1 MHKHIRIMHKFNSIH
16 SILIIL
22 LIIHSINYGC
32 EFMFEY
38 ILFNLNFFILFL
50 YFYHFHIRYC
60 FTMINMSII
69 HLGLLL

>member
-1 MHKHIRIMHKFNSIH
+1 MHKHIRIIHKFNSIH

-22 LIIHSINYGC
+22 LLIHSINYGS

-38 ILFNLNFFILFL
+38 ILFNFNFFILFL

-60 FTMINMSII
+60 FTLINMSII
-69 HLGLLL
+69 LLGLLL